1 MRLINF
7 MFQQLA
13 LETNVDKSRQSL
25 EKLFEL
31 ERGTDDLLKLN
42 YQFIGILR
50 YVCMSEE
57 LAEVLGKNLA
67 YLLTVYVSQL
77 KSTKEVEFDAEIAK
91 IFKKASYT
99 GRKVLVSQNSF
110 F

>member
-1 MRLINF
+1 M
-7 MFQQLA
+7 
-13 LETNVDKSRQSL
+13 
-25 EKLFEL
+25 
-31 ERGTDDLLKLN
+31 LKLN

-50 YVCMSEE
+50 YVCISEE
-57 LAEVLGKNLA
+57 LAECLGKNLA

-99 GRKVLVSQNSF
+99 GRKVLGNLNRASGEAAKIAINGILKF
-110 F
+110 YR